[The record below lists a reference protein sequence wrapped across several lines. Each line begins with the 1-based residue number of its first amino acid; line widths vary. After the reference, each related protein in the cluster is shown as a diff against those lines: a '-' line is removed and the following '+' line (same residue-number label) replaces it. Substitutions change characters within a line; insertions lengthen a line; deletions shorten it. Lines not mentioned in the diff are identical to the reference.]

1 MANIR
6 LKELIE
12 ANVDPKLVAR
22 SKETGKLVYFKS
34 PENKAAALKAGSHT
48 DPKDKKGGEPKV
60 DAKPNSM
67 FGKDYSKD
75 RGAKAAPK
83 DNSNWMDDLD
93 SIDVSDVKGKA
104 DPSADSWTH
113 GDVFGATFKDPQT
126 GKPISVGDAYDRED
140 DSPAYQK
147 AFAYV
152 AQFNPDDEAVM
163 GTQAY
168 DDLNKKP
175 ASGNSGNYGSTPGP
189 NFQLKTKDDWD
200 KAAKIGL
207 LPIKGPDG
215 KTIENPFTTDKPKAD
230 VKSIVKDLL
239 KKGDKEFRGAY
250 KLKDVVNDF
259 KDNIDDTDEDGKE
272 LKARLDKGEDGTYV
286 QTDETEGTVV
296 FNDGSQYEF
305 AHVEDGPIPVTKV
318 GKEEPNTSSK
328 LTSMLPNQ
336 FPKKASQLTW
346 KDGNTISDILNKE
359 AGLDGITDTTNSS
372 MDPDNN
378 TLAYTAS
385 AGDEPT
391 YTLYFGMNDDYGK
404 PDEFRVSLESTYGND
419 PAKLGGKHDKAFK
432 SPKDAITYM
441 TALGKKYK
449 KEMQMDDSND

>member
-6 LKELIE
+6 LKELVE

-22 SKETGKLVYFKS
+22 SKETGKLVYFKT
-34 PENKAAALKAGSHT
+34 PQNKAAAMKAGTHE
-48 DPKDKKGGEPKV
+48 DPKAKKGGQPKA
-60 DAKPNSM
+60 DAKPNNM

-93 SIDVSDVKGKA
+93 SIDTSDVKGKA
-104 DPSADSWTH
+104 NPSADSWTH

-168 DDLNKKP
+168 DDLQKNT
-175 ASGNSGNYGSTPGP
+175 A
-189 NFQLKTKDDWD
+189 
-200 KAAKIGL
+200 
-207 LPIKGPDG
+207 
-215 KTIENPFTTDKPKAD
+215 PKAD

-250 KLKDVVNDF
+250 KLADVVDGF
-259 KDNIDDTDEDGKE
+259 QDNIDDSDDDGKE

-305 AHVEDGPIPVTKV
+305 SHVEDGPIPVTKV
-318 GKEEPNTSSK
+318 GTKPESTK
-328 LTSMLPNQ
+328 LTSMI
-336 FPKKASQLTW
+336 K
-346 KDGNTISDILNKE
+346 
-359 AGLDGITDTTNSS
+359 
-372 MDPDNN
+372 
-378 TLAYTAS
+378 
-385 AGDEPT
+385 
-391 YTLYFGMNDDYGK
+391 
-404 PDEFRVSLESTYGND
+404 R
-419 PAKLGGKHDKAFK
+419 
-432 SPKDAITYM
+432 
-441 TALGKKYK
+441 
-449 KEMQMDDSND
+449 